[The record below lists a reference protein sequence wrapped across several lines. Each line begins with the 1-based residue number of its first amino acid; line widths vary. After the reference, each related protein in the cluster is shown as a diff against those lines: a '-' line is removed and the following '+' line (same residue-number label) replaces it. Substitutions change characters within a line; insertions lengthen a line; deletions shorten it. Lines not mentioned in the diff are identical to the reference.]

1 MKNRKNLAK
10 FATFIRNALIVLGS
24 LLILVA
30 LMLLIFYFVFRP
42 KLDELEAS
50 AITKPIWPE
59 HKILFLD
66 SFSPTYSTYD
76 QQERGLQEGLYTND
90 ISYDVVY
97 MDTKNYGSEEDIEQF
112 YRFFRER
119 FSNATQNYDGVIA
132 GNDAALKFALDHQEE
147 FFPNIPIV
155 FYGVKNI
162 ELAEQASN
170 NPMVTG
176 FTEESY
182 FDKTFDL
189 AARLLP
195 HANRIVSIYDE
206 TPLGQSEK
214 NDFFSFA
221 SKYPDYTFDGINTS
235 KYTCKEFEEKLEELG
250 GDVILIYLSA
260 LQDKDLNLYTIPES
274 LKIILNHTHIPVFRN
289 KSEGQGNGIL
299 GGTEMDYTKQCRMTG
314 ELISEILNG
323 RNISEIMLNENTPG
337 IIVYDY
343 NMMKKFN
350 LDIGLLPPETII
362 LNQPINVFREY
373 REILLPIALTIF
385 GLVVILLGFV
395 VNYALL
401 KAVERQLEYD
411 ANYDI
416 LLKIPN
422 RQAAERYLEKQL
434 EKHLPIAIVR
444 MDLDHFKSLNETY
457 GHQIGDDY
465 LKHCT
470 GLFKE
475 YAEANSFYISRY
487 SGDEFIMYVNRHIY
501 SEYDDAVL
509 GIHKLF
515 HNAMTV
521 GMEEVRATISIGVAN
536 SNPDSTVSSLFLN
549 ADIAITH
556 AKENGRNCTIL
567 FSEEIER
574 HVAMVNS
581 TRAKIIDAI
590 ESDGFYMLYQPKIE
604 TVSKKLVGFEALIR
618 MKNETMSPGVF
629 VPIAEQSGF
638 ITQIGRMTT
647 EYTIKQL
654 AQWRDQGIELKP
666 ISINYSRNQ
675 LNDTGYVNFLRTML
689 KKYDVDPKYVEIEIT
704 EGLFMDTSR
713 QVDNLFVQFQAL
725 GVKILMDDFGTGY
738 SSLGYLTYIPVDI
751 LKLDKSLVDSYLVE
765 GKESII
771 KDIVNLTH
779 DFGKKLI
786 IEGVEEEWQ
795 YEKLKEFGADVIL
808 RYIMT
813 QMSLLIPLPE
823 RELP

>member
-1 MKNRKNLAK
+1 MEKRKNLAK

-30 LMLLIFYFVFRP
+30 LMLLIFYFVFNP
-42 KLDELEAS
+42 SLQQKQAS
-50 AITKPIWPE
+50 SITEPIWSK
-59 HKILFLD
+59 HKVLYID
-66 SFSPTYSTYD
+66 SFSPTYPSYD
-76 QQERGLQEGLYTND
+76 LQEKGIQEGLYPNN

-97 MDTKNYGSEEDIEQF
+97 MDSKNYGTDEDIDQF
-112 YRFFRER
+112 YRFFKER
-119 FSNATQNYDGVIA
+119 YPDIKSRYDGVIA
-132 GNDAALKFALDHQEE
+132 GDDAALRFIQAYQEE
-147 FFPNIPIV
+147 LFNGVPIV

-162 ELAEQASN
+162 EIAEAAAKS
-170 NPMVTG
+170 PFITG

-182 FDKTFDL
+182 LNDTFDL
-189 AARLLP
+189 ASQLLP
-195 HANRIVSIYDE
+195 QATKIVAIYDN
-206 TPLGQSEK
+206 TPVGQGDK
-214 NDFFSFA
+214 NLFFSFA
-221 SKYPDYTFDGINTS
+221 SQYPDFTFSGINTS
-235 KYTCKEFEEKLEELG
+235 ECTRKEFEEKLEELS

-260 LQDKDLNLYTIPES
+260 FQDAESNYYTIPES
-274 LKIILNHTHIPVFRN
+274 LYIILEHTHIPIFRN
-289 KSEGQGNGIL
+289 YSEGQGNGIL
-299 GGTEMDYTKQCRMTG
+299 GGTQMNFTEQCKMTG
-314 ELISEILNG
+314 ELMAEILDGRDISEIPLNKK
-323 RNISEIMLNENTPG
+323 TPG
-337 IIVYDY
+337 FIVYDY

-350 LDIGLLPPETII
+350 LDIGLLPPETIL
-362 LNQPINVFREY
+362 LNQPINVFKEY
-373 REILLPIALTIF
+373 REILLPIALTIC
-385 GLVVILLGFV
+385 GLIVILAGFV
-395 VNYALL
+395 INYALL

-416 LLKIPN
+416 LLEIPN

-465 LKHCT
+465 LKHCAN
-470 GLFKE
+470 LFKE
-475 YAEANSFYISRY
+475 YAETNSFYISRY

-536 SNPDSTVSSLFLN
+536 SQPNSTVSSLFLS

-574 HVAMVNS
+574 HVAMVNN

-604 TVSKKLVGFEALIR
+604 TATKELVGFEALIR
-618 MKNETMSPGVF
+618 MKNETLSPGVF

-638 ITQIGRMTT
+638 ITQIGRMAT
-647 EYTIKQL
+647 EYTIRQL

-675 LNDTGYVNFLRTML
+675 LNDTGYVNFLKAML
-689 KKYDVDPKYVEIEIT
+689 KKYDVDPKYIEIEIT
-704 EGLFMDTSR
+704 EGLFMETSR

-751 LKLDKSLVDSYLVE
+751 IKLDKSLVDTYLVE

-771 KDIVNLTH
+771 KDIVNLAH
-779 DFGKKLI
+779 DIGKKLI

-795 YEKLKEFGADVIL
+795 FEMLKEFGADVIQG
-808 RYIMT
+808 YYFS
-813 QMSLLIPLPE
+813 QPLPPE
-823 RELP
+823 QAYKWHV

>member
-1 MKNRKNLAK
+1 MKKQKNLAK
-10 FATFIRNALIVLGS
+10 YATFIRNSLIVLGS

-30 LMLLIFYFVFRP
+30 LMLLIFYFVFNP
-42 KLDELEAS
+42 TLQKKQAS
-50 AITKPIWPE
+50 SITEPMWPD
-59 HKILFLD
+59 HRVLFLD
-66 SFSPTYSTYD
+66 SFTPTYSSYD
-76 QQERGLQEGLYTND
+76 LQEKGLQEGLYTNN

-97 MDTKNYGSEEDIEQF
+97 MDAKNYGTDEEIEQF
-112 YRFFRER
+112 YRFFKER
-119 FSNATQNYDGVIA
+119 FSDLKTQYEGIIA
-132 GNDAALKFALDHQEE
+132 GNDAAIRFVLDYQDEL
-147 FFPNIPIV
+147 FSGLPVV
-155 FYGVKNI
+155 FYGAKNI
-162 ELAEQASN
+162 ELAEMAASN
-170 NPMVTG
+170 PMITG
-176 FTEESY
+176 FTEETY
-182 FDKTFDL
+182 LNDTFDL
-189 AARLLP
+189 AIQLLP
-195 HANRIVSIYDE
+195 QTKKIVAIYDN
-206 TPLGQSEK
+206 TPAGIGDK
-214 NDFFSFA
+214 NNFFSFE
-221 SKYPDYTFDGINTS
+221 SKYPEYNFVGINS
-235 KYTCKEFEEKLEELG
+235 SEYTKKAFEEKLEELS
-250 GDVILIYLSA
+250 GDAILIYLSA
-260 LQDKDLNLYTIPES
+260 FQDADSNYYTIPES
-274 LKIILNHTHIPVFRN
+274 LYIILEHTHIPVFRN
-289 KSEGQGNGIL
+289 YQEGQGQGIL
-299 GGTEMDYTKQCRMTG
+299 GGTEMNFSEQCRMTG
-314 ELISEILNG
+314 ELMAEILNG
-323 RNISEIMLNENTPG
+323 RNVSEIPLNKDTPG

-343 NMMKKFN
+343 YMMKKFN
-350 LDIGLLPPETII
+350 LDIGLLPPETIL
-362 LNQPINVFREY
+362 LNQPINVFKEY
-373 REILLPIALTIF
+373 REILLPIALTIL
-385 GLVVILLGFV
+385 GLIIILAGFV
-395 VNYALL
+395 INYALL

-416 LLKIPN
+416 FLEIPN
-422 RQAAERYLEKQL
+422 RQSAERYLAKQL
-434 EKHLPIAIVR
+434 EKHLPISIVK

-457 GHQIGDDY
+457 GHQIGDNY
-465 LKHCT
+465 LKHCAA
-470 GLFKE
+470 LFKD
-475 YAEANSFYISRY
+475 YAELNSFYIARY

-536 SNPDSTVSSLFLN
+536 SNSDSTVSSLFLN
-549 ADIAITH
+549 ADIAITR

-574 HVAMVNS
+574 HVAMVNN

-590 ESDGFYMLYQPKIE
+590 ENEGFYMLYQPKIE
-604 TVSKKLVGFEALIR
+604 TDTKKLVGFEALIR
-618 MKNETMSPGVF
+618 MKNESLSPGVF

-675 LNDTGYVNFLRTML
+675 LNDTGYVNFLRSML

-704 EGLFMDTSR
+704 EGLFMETSR

-795 YEKLKEFGADVIL
+795 YEKLREFGADVIQG
-808 RYIMT
+808 YYF
-813 QMSLLIPLPE
+813 SKPLPPE
-823 RELP
+823 QAYRWHV

>member
-1 MKNRKNLAK
+1 MKQRKNLAK

-30 LMLLIFYFVFRP
+30 LMLLIFYFVFNP
-42 KLDELEAS
+42 TLKGKNDS
-50 AITKPIWPE
+50 SNMDPMWPT
-59 HKILFLD
+59 HKVLYLD
-66 SFSPTYSTYD
+66 SFSTTYPSYNL
-76 QQERGLQEGLYTND
+76 QEAGLKEGLYTNN

-97 MDTKNYGSEEDIEQF
+97 MDTKNYGTEEEISQF
-112 YRFFRER
+112 YQFFKER
-119 FSNATQNYDGVIA
+119 LLNSNKKYDGLIA
-132 GNDAALKFALDHQEE
+132 GDDAALKFALEYQDEL
-147 FFPNIPIV
+147 FPGLPIV
-155 FYGVKNI
+155 FFGVKNI
-162 ELAEQASN
+162 ELAEEASN
-170 NPMVTG
+170 NPLITG
-176 FTEESY
+176 FIEETY
-182 FDKTFDL
+182 LNDTFDL
-189 AARLLP
+189 AGQLLP
-195 HANRIVSIYDE
+195 QATKITAIYDN
-206 TPLGQSEK
+206 TAIGQEEQE
-214 NDFFSFA
+214 NFFSFR
-221 SKYPDYTFDGINTS
+221 SNYPEYEFSGINTS
-235 KYTCKEFEEKLEELG
+235 ELTQRNFIETLESLS
-250 GDVILIYLSA
+250 GDVILVYLSA
-260 LQDKDLNLYTIPES
+260 FEDADSNNYSIQES
-274 LKIILNHTHIPVFRN
+274 LRTILEHTHIPVFSN
-289 KSEGQGNGIL
+289 YSEGQGNGIL
-299 GGTEMDYTKQCRMTG
+299 GGTEMNYTEQCRMTG
-314 ELISEILNG
+314 ELMSEILNG
-323 RNISEIMLNENTPG
+323 KNISEIPLNKDTPG
-337 IIVYDY
+337 IIKYDY

-350 LDIGLLPPETII
+350 LDVGLLPEETIL
-362 LNQPINVFREY
+362 LNQPINVFKEY
-373 REILLPIALTIF
+373 KEVLLPIALTII
-385 GLVVILLGFV
+385 GLVIILAGFV
-395 VNYALL
+395 INYALL
-401 KAVERQLEYD
+401 KAVEHQLEYD

-416 LLKIPN
+416 LLEIPN
-422 RQAAERYLEKQL
+422 RQAAERYLAKQL
-434 EKHLPIAIVR
+434 EKHLPLAIVR

-465 LKHCT
+465 LRHCAN
-470 GLFKE
+470 LFKK
-475 YAEANSFYISRY
+475 YAETNSFFISRY
-487 SGDEFIMYVNRHIY
+487 SGDEFIMFVNRHIY

-536 SNPDSTVSSLFLN
+536 SETDSTVSSLFLN

-567 FSEEIER
+567 FTEEIER
-574 HVAMVNS
+574 HVAMVNN

-604 TVSKKLVGFEALIR
+604 TDTKKLVGFEALIR
-618 MKNETMSPGVF
+618 MKNETLSPGIF

-704 EGLFMDTSR
+704 EGLFMETSR

-751 LKLDKSLVDSYLVE
+751 LKLDKSLVDTYLVE

-795 YEKLKEFGADVIL
+795 YEKLKEFGADVIQG
-808 RYIMT
+808 YYF
-813 QMSLLIPLPE
+813 SKPLPP
-823 RELP
+823 ELAYKWHAE

>member
-1 MKNRKNLAK
+1 MEKRKNLAK

-30 LMLLIFYFVFRP
+30 LMLLIFYFVFNP
-42 KLDELEAS
+42 SLQQKQAS
-50 AITKPIWPE
+50 SITEPIWSK
-59 HKILFLD
+59 HKVLYID
-66 SFSPTYSTYD
+66 SFSPTYPSYD
-76 QQERGLQEGLYTND
+76 LQEKGIQEGLYPNN

-97 MDTKNYGSEEDIEQF
+97 MDSKNYGTDEDIDQF
-112 YRFFRER
+112 YRFFKER
-119 FSNATQNYDGVIA
+119 YPDIKNRYDGVIA
-132 GNDAALKFALDHQEE
+132 GDDAALRFIQAYQEE
-147 FFPNIPIV
+147 LFNGVPIV

-162 ELAEQASN
+162 EIAEAAAKS
-170 NPMVTG
+170 PFITG

-182 FDKTFDL
+182 LNDTFDL
-189 AARLLP
+189 ASQLLP
-195 HANRIVSIYDE
+195 QATKIVAIYDN
-206 TPLGQSEK
+206 TPVGQGDK
-214 NDFFSFA
+214 NLFFSFA
-221 SKYPDYTFDGINTS
+221 SQYPDFTFSGINTS
-235 KYTCKEFEEKLEELG
+235 ECTRKEFEEKLEELS

-260 LQDKDLNLYTIPES
+260 FQDAESNYYTIPES
-274 LKIILNHTHIPVFRN
+274 LYIILEHTHIPIFRN
-289 KSEGQGNGIL
+289 YSEGQGNGIL
-299 GGTEMDYTKQCRMTG
+299 GGTQMNFTEQCKMTG
-314 ELISEILNG
+314 ELMAEILDGRDISEIPLNKK
-323 RNISEIMLNENTPG
+323 TPG
-337 IIVYDY
+337 FIVYDY

-350 LDIGLLPPETII
+350 LDIGLLPPETIL
-362 LNQPINVFREY
+362 LNQPINVFKEY
-373 REILLPIALTIF
+373 REILLPIALTIC
-385 GLVVILLGFV
+385 GLIVILAGFV
-395 VNYALL
+395 INYALL
-401 KAVERQLEYD
+401 KAVERQIEYD

-416 LLKIPN
+416 LLEIPN

-465 LKHCT
+465 LKHCAN
-470 GLFKE
+470 LFKE
-475 YAEANSFYISRY
+475 YAETNSFYISRY

-536 SNPDSTVSSLFLN
+536 SQPNSTVSSLFLS

-574 HVAMVNS
+574 HVAMVNN

-604 TVSKKLVGFEALIR
+604 TATKELVGFEALIR
-618 MKNETMSPGVF
+618 MKNETLSPGVF

-638 ITQIGRMTT
+638 ITQIGRMAT
-647 EYTIKQL
+647 EYTIRQL

-675 LNDTGYVNFLRTML
+675 LNDTGYVNFLKAML
-689 KKYDVDPKYVEIEIT
+689 KKYDVDPKYIEIEIT
-704 EGLFMDTSR
+704 EGLFMETSR

-751 LKLDKSLVDSYLVE
+751 IKLDKSLVDTYLVE

-771 KDIVNLTH
+771 KDIVNLAH
-779 DFGKKLI
+779 DIGKKLI

-795 YEKLKEFGADVIL
+795 FEMLKEFGADVIQG
-808 RYIMT
+808 YYFS
-813 QMSLLIPLPE
+813 QPLPPE
-823 RELP
+823 QAYKWHV

>member
-147 FFPNIPIV
+147 FFSGLPII

-162 ELAEQASN
+162 ELAEIAAENSKI
-170 NPMVTG
+170 TG
-176 FTEESY
+176 FTEETY
-182 FDKTFDL
+182 LNNTFDM
-189 AARLLP
+189 AIQLLP
-195 HANRIVSIYDE
+195 QATKIIAIYDD
-206 TPLGQSEK
+206 TDLGQEEK
-214 NDFFSFA
+214 NIFYSFK
-221 SKYPDYTFDGINTS
+221 SKYPDFVFSGINTS
-235 KYTCKEFEEKLEELG
+235 ECTRIEFAEKLEELG
-250 GDVILIYLSA
+250 GDVILIYLTA
-260 LQDKDLNLYTIPES
+260 FQDADSNLYSIPES
-274 LKIILNHTHIPVFRN
+274 LLTILGHSHIPVFRN
-289 KSEGQGNGIL
+289 FPEGQGSGIL
-299 GGTEMDYTKQCRMTG
+299 GGTEMNYSEQCRMAG
-314 ELISEILNG
+314 VLMSEVLNG
-323 RNISEIMLNENTPG
+323 RNISEIPLNKNTSG
-337 IIVYDY
+337 IIIYDY

-350 LDIGLLPPETII
+350 LDVGLLPPETIL
-362 LNQPINVFREY
+362 LNQPINVFKEY
-373 REILLPIALTIF
+373 KEILLPIILTIF
-385 GLVVILLGFV
+385 GLLIILAGFV
-395 VNYALL
+395 INYALI
-401 KAVERQLEYD
+401 KAVERKLEYD

-416 LLKIPN
+416 LLEIPN
-422 RQAAERYLEKQL
+422 RQSAERYLAKQL
-434 EKHLPIAIVR
+434 EKNLPIAIVR

-465 LKHCT
+465 LKHCAN
-470 GLFKE
+470 LFKK
-475 YAEANSFYISRY
+475 YAETNAFYISRY
-487 SGDEFIMYVNRHIY
+487 SGDEFIMFVNRHIY

-536 SNPDSTVSSLFLN
+536 SRPDSTVNSMFLN

-581 TRAKIIDAI
+581 TRAKIVDAI

-704 EGLFMDTSR
+704 EGLFMETSR

-795 YEKLKEFGADVIL
+795 YEKLKEFGADVIQG
-808 RYIMT
+808 YYF
-813 QMSLLIPLPE
+813 SKPLPPE
-823 RELP
+823 QAYKWHI